1 MYSKTAERRSPLD
14 GQLRPGTSSFFR
26 VAKKDSASALML
38 LCQGGLLVGIVEVG
52 DEQGKQAA
60 GDVAHQAAA
69 DLLGALALGG
79 AAGDVVAGLGVMD
92 HAVVGDEPERAVAL
106 AVAAA
111 VEAVPR

>member
-1 MYSKTAERRSPLD
+1 MIVAPSKRVEAPQDVCHGRCTMPRS
-14 GQLRPGTSSFFR
+14 S
-26 VAKKDSASALML
+26 VYAMML

-52 DEQGKQAA
+52 DEQGKQGA

-92 HAVVGDEPERAVAL
+92 HAVVGDQPERAVAL

-111 VEAVPR
+111 VEAVPRRLAA